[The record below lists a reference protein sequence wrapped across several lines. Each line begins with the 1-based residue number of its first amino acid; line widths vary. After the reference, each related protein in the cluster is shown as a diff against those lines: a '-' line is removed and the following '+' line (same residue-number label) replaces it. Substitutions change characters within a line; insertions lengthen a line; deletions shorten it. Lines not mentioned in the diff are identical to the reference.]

1 MDIDSLPSNSH
12 KSREEQYHKPEKKV
26 EKVVSGSTSTKKKSS
41 IVKLADVFLPEDV
54 ASVKSYIIGDVIIPK
69 IKNMLHDIGAEA
81 WDSFWGISGRSSRPS
96 ASRVSY
102 VSYDK
107 YSRNKTDISD
117 HPRQRSGIDYDDIVF
132 SSRGDVQSM
141 LDSMSDICD
150 QYQAVSVA
158 DMYELADVPNENY
171 TLNKYGWTD
180 IHDAKI
186 VRLSGGDYTIKMPRA
201 VSLD

>member
-12 KSREEQYHKPEKKV
+12 KSREAQYHKPEKKV
-26 EKVVSGSTSTKKKSS
+26 EKVVSGSTSTKKKSG

-117 HPRQRSGIDYDDIVF
+117 HSRQRSGIDYDDIVF
-132 SSRGDVQSM
+132 SSRGDAQSV
-141 LDSMSDICD
+141 LDSMGDICD